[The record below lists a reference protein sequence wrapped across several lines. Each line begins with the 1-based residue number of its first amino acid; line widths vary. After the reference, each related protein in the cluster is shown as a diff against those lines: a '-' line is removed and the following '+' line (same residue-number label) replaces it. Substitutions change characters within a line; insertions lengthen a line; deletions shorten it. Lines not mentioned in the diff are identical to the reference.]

1 KARIVYFPESETVKQ
16 IKPLRSLRGISK
28 GMDTMDAYFE
38 RKRTDK
44 ALEDSI
50 DESGRYE
57 NSRYR
62 K

>member
-1 KARIVYFPESETVKQ
+1 
-16 IKPLRSLRGISK
+16 
-28 GMDTMDAYFE
+28 MDTMDAYFE